1 MKRFTFLLILCL
13 FVLASCSRD
22 PEVAAQKYISNGNK
36 YFDRGKYKEASIMYR
51 RALQKNMRS
60 GEAWYR
66 LGLTNLKI
74 GQSGLIGEARR
85 NFLRAVDLD
94 KANKNDDAVA
104 KLADI
109 DLLAYLADP
118 QRKRIFRTP

>member
-51 RALQKNMRS
+51 RALQKNLRS

-109 DLLAYLADP
+109 DLLAY
-118 QRKRIFRTP
+118 